1 MSATSAAFGMRPA
14 YHPSG
19 LDRAQALANG
29 IVSGYA
35 TTIYKGS
42 PVKIDVATGAIVI
55 AALGTD
61 AIVGCF
67 AGVEFTDTTGR
78 RRVSNFWPANTSA
91 TEIVAYFYTDP
102 AIVYEIQTNGTL
114 AQTSIGQ
121 EYDLASTTAPA
132 TVTTGLSACMMST
145 TAASA
150 NGSAQMRVID
160 IAPYPDN
167 AWGDAYVI
175 VRAQIAEHQF
185 GSIYSGGR
193 LYPATIL

>member
-14 YHPSG
+14 FHPSG

-35 TTIYKGS
+35 SNIQKGQ
-42 PVKIDVATGAIVI
+42 PVKIDVSTGAIVP
-55 AALGTD
+55 AAAGD
-61 AIVGCF
+61 AFVGCF

-78 RRVSNFWPANTSA
+78 RRVSNYWPASTSG
-91 TEIVAYFYTDP
+91 TEIVAYFYSDP
-102 AIVYEIQTNGTL
+102 AIVYEIQTNATL

-132 TVTTGLSACMMST
+132 TVTTGLSACMLST
-145 TAASA
+145 TAAAA
-150 NGSAQMRVID
+150 NASAQMRVID

-167 AWGDAYVI
+167 AWGDNYVI

-185 GSIYSGGR
+185 GAIYTGSAKA
-193 LYPATIL
+193 YPVTIA

>member
-1 MSATSAAFGMRPA
+1 MSATSAPFGMRPA
-14 YHPSG
+14 FHPSG

-29 IVSGYA
+29 IASGYA
-35 TTIYKGS
+35 TTIYKGQ
-42 PVKIDVATGAIVI
+42 PVKIDVTTGQIVV
-55 AALGTD
+55 AASTD
-61 AIVGCF
+61 AFVGCF

-78 RRVSNFWPANTSA
+78 RRVSNFWPASTSA
-91 TEIVAYFYTDP
+91 TEIVAYFYSDP

-114 AQTSIGQ
+114 AQTAIGQ
-121 EYDLASTTAPA
+121 EYDLASTTVGG
-132 TVTTGLSACMMST
+132 TTTGLSQCMLSNSP
-145 TAASA
+145 ASA

-167 AWGDAYVI
+167 AWGDTYVI

>member
-1 MSATSAAFGMRPA
+1 MSATSAPFGMRPA
-14 YHPSG
+14 FHPSG

-29 IVSGYA
+29 IASGYA
-35 TTIYKGS
+35 TTIYKGQ
-42 PVKIDVATGAIVI
+42 PVKIDVTTGQIVV
-55 AALGTD
+55 AASID
-61 AIVGCF
+61 AFVGCF

-78 RRVSNFWPANTSA
+78 RRVSNFWPASTSA
-91 TEIVAYFYTDP
+91 TEIVAYFYSDP

-114 AQTSIGQ
+114 AQTAIGQ
-121 EYDLASTTAPA
+121 EYDLASTTVGG
-132 TVTTGLSACMMST
+132 TTTGLSQCMLSNSP
-145 TAASA
+145 ASA

-167 AWGDAYVI
+167 AWGDTYVI

-185 GSIYSGGR
+185 GSIYAGGR